1 VKDLLGNVDEE
12 GMYRMAINRPLD
24 EKIQQAIMLIQSMER
39 QALTLSDDGFYVC
52 FSGGKDSIVM
62 AKLFEMAGVKYH
74 LHYNNV
80 TIDPPELVQFIKR
93 CYPET
98 IWHSV
103 GKPLPF
109 AMSDSSNGPPTLF
122 ARWCCE
128 QYKEYGGK
136 EVFRCIGVRAEES
149 KRRKGLWKQ
158 IAVDKYSGK
167 PILCPV
173 LYWTDAD
180 IWQFIRDNEMP
191 YCCLY
196 DEGFDR
202 LGCIGCPQC
211 REWLR
216 RSFARWP
223 KYEALWKQGFQRY
236 WDKYKG
242 TLTARNKERWIE
254 RFATVDDFWNWWISG
269 KAYEGE
275 TVPDCQMWLW

>member
-1 VKDLLGNVDEE
+1 MKDLLGNPDEE
-12 GMYRMAINRPLD
+12 GMYRMAINRPLS
-24 EKIQQAIMLIQSMER
+24 EKIEQAIMLIQSMHR
-39 QALTLSDDGFYVC
+39 QALSLSDDGFYVC

-62 AKLFEMAGVKYH
+62 AKLFEMAGVKYR

-93 CYPET
+93 HYPGT
-98 IWHSV
+98 VWHSV
-103 GKPLPF
+103 GKPLPY
-109 AMSDSSNGPPTLF
+109 AMADSSNGPPTLF

-136 EVFRCIGVRAEES
+136 DVFRCIGVRAEES

-202 LGCIGCPQC
+202 LGCIGCPQS
-211 REWLR
+211 REWQK
-216 RSFARWP
+216 RSFIRWP
-223 KYEALWKQGFQRY
+223 KYKAMWRRGFQRY

-242 TLTARNKERWIE
+242 TLTSRNKERWIE
-254 RFATVDDFWNWWISG
+254 RFETVDDFWDWWVSG
-269 KAYEGE
+269 KAHEGE
-275 TVPDCQMWLW
+275 VMPDCQMWLW